1 MECAYYFALLNG
13 IGGKRWN
20 RRAGETEGGGGRS
33 GFRWNRFSEFSSK
46 KSGGEILKVQLR
58 LVECCD

>member
-20 RRAGETEGGGGRS
+20 RRAGETEGGGGQ
-33 GFRWNRFSEFSSK
+33 
-46 KSGGEILKVQLR
+46 IR
-58 LVECCD
+58 LSVEPLF

>member
-20 RRAGETEGGGGRS
+20 RRAGETEGGGADQAFGGTAFLNSRQKNLEERS
-33 GFRWNRFSEFSSK
+33 
-46 KSGGEILKVQLR
+46 
-58 LVECCD
+58 

>member
-20 RRAGETEGGGGRS
+20 RRAGETDGGGQS
-33 GFRWNRFSEFSSK
+33 
-46 KSGGEILKVQLR
+46 R
-58 LVECCD
+58 LSVEPLF